1 MDVYPDRPPPKIA
14 VEFDRLLLLGRFRSD
29 LEFTVATRKSSR
41 NPDSPASRGALE
53 VNGIDDSP
61 LTPKQCPEVVI
72 GLVGPV
78 GVNLDPIVD
87 TIARRLEAVE
97 YKAKPIRLSSRLEAF
112 FGCDHSQLPENERIA
127 KLMDAGTKLREVSE
141 RGDAVALLAIAEIRR
156 IRLEELAGSTESN
169 AYILRSLK
177 HPHEVQTLRSVYGRG
192 FYLISAY
199 APRDARVSAMA
210 EKITRS
216 QHGNSGHAREKAEA
230 IVERDEQEENRE
242 LGQDVKDAFPL
253 ADLFIDARD
262 KKSFEPEIR
271 RFIELAFGNLF
282 HTPTRDE
289 HGMYHARSAALRSAD
304 LGRQVGAAISA
315 PSGELLALGCNDVPK
330 AGGDLYWP
338 GDDGDARDF
347 QRGFDPIVEERK
359 QILSEL
365 LSGLRKAEVLS
376 EQYAD
381 DKDIA
386 PLVTALTSGDMRKAL
401 KGSRVMNLLEFGR
414 SVHAEMAAIT
424 SAARLGVP
432 IKGATLF
439 TTTFPCHMCARHIV
453 SSGIDR
459 VVYVEPYPKSKAR
472 QLHSDAI
479 QVDAE
484 KPVPGQLVFEPF
496 VGIAPRQYQ
505 DIFDAQDRRKDQAG
519 RIFNWRAKGTKPQP
533 RFIRFKN
540 TYRDIEEAIVAIDLP
555 LLAKKLGVSL
565 SPELAERNDHE
576 EGYNPRRTG
585 KRRAKVNK

>member
-1 MDVYPDRPPPKIA
+1 MRSA
-14 VEFDRLLLLGRFRSD
+14 QSSAFCRSD
-29 LEFTVATRKSSR
+29 LELVVATGKTARKL
-41 NPDSPASRGALE
+41 PAAKRVQVERA
-53 VNGIDDSP
+53 NGVDDSP
-61 LTPKQCPEVVI
+61 LTAKPCPEVVI

-78 GVNLDPIVD
+78 GVNLDPVVEA
-87 TIARRLEAVE
+87 IARRLEAVE
-97 YKAKPIRLSSRLEAF
+97 YTAKTIRLSSRLEAF
-112 FGCDHSQLPENERIA
+112 FGGDHSHLPENERIA

-156 IRLEELAGSTESN
+156 IRLEELSGTTESN

-199 APRDARVSAMA
+199 TPRDARVSAMA

-216 QHGNSGHAREKAEA
+216 QHGNPVHAREMAEA
-230 IVERDEQEENRE
+230 IVERDEQEEDKD

-262 KKSFEPEIR
+262 KNSFEPEIR
-271 RFIELAFGNLF
+271 RFVELVFGYLF

-289 HGMYHARSAALRSAD
+289 HGMYHARSAALRSSD
-304 LGRQVGAAISA
+304 LGRQVGAAIAA
-315 PSGELLALGCNDVPK
+315 PTGELLALGCNDVPK

-338 GDDGDARDF
+338 GDAGDARDF

-365 LSGLRKAEVLS
+365 LSGLRKAGVLS
-376 EQYAD
+376 PEYAD

-386 PLVTALTSGDMRKAL
+386 PLVGALTSGDKRKAL
-401 KGSRVMNLLEFGR
+401 KGARVMNLLEFGR
-414 SVHAEMAAIT
+414 CVHAEMAAIT

-472 QLHSDAI
+472 HLHSDAI
-479 QVDAE
+479 QVDAQ
-484 KPVPGQLVFEPF
+484 KPVSGQVVFEPF

-505 DIFDAQDRRKDQAG
+505 DIFDAQDRRKDRDG
-519 RIFNWRAKGTKPQP
+519 RIFNWCAKGTKPQP

-540 TYRDIEEAIVAIDLP
+540 TYRDIEDAIVAIDVP
-555 LLAKKLGVSL
+555 LLAKKLGVEL
-565 SPELAERNDHE
+565 SHEPAERKTDE
-576 EGYNPRRTG
+576 EAHNPRRTG
-585 KRRAKVNK
+585 KRRAKVDK